1 MYELIDK
8 VKEINPLV
16 VHYTNEVTINDCAN
30 VTLALGASPLM
41 SYSYEEVEEVI
52 GISSAVVIN
61 IGTMNSSRLD
71 LFVQAG
77 KAANK
82 YNKPVIFDPVG
93 VFATKTRSEFVNKL
107 LNEVKFDVVKGN
119 VAEIKYICGLDVNGK
134 GVDSFDDVED
144 ISEIVKKA
152 AKRLECVIVA
162 TGVID
167 YVSDGKNVIKI
178 ENGTA
183 KLKGITGT
191 GCMTGSLI
199 GSFLGIGKNRLES
212 AAMGTLVMGIAG
224 ELADEGNTP
233 LGSFKV
239 KLMDNINKLNKN
251 LIEENARITKI
262 EEKIN
267 SFTFLYK
274 KQKNKKLD
282 GKLT

>member
-93 VFATKTRSEFVNKL
+93 VFASIF
-107 LNEVKFDVVKGN
+107 
-119 VAEIKYICGLDVNGK
+119 
-134 GVDSFDDVED
+134 
-144 ISEIVKKA
+144 
-152 AKRLECVIVA
+152 
-162 TGVID
+162 
-167 YVSDGKNVIKI
+167 I
-178 ENGTA
+178 EA
-183 KLKGITGT
+183 
-191 GCMTGSLI
+191 
-199 GSFLGIGKNRLES
+199 
-212 AAMGTLVMGIAG
+212 
-224 ELADEGNTP
+224 
-233 LGSFKV
+233 
-239 KLMDNINKLNKN
+239 
-251 LIEENARITKI
+251 
-262 EEKIN
+262 
-267 SFTFLYK
+267 
-274 KQKNKKLD
+274 
-282 GKLT
+282 

>member
-119 VAEIKYICGLDVNGK
+119 VAEI
-134 GVDSFDDVED
+134 
-144 ISEIVKKA
+144 SEIVKKA

-199 GSFLGIGKNRLES
+199 GSFLGTGKNRLES

-239 KLMDNINKLNKN
+239 KLIDNINKLNKN

-262 EEKIN
+262 EEKI
-267 SFTFLYK
+267 K
-274 KQKNKKLD
+274 
-282 GKLT
+282 